1 MKVCVGLGNP
11 GRKYEE
17 TRHNVGFMV
26 MDQLADLC
34 HVAFDQEKFSAQ
46 FTKFKFKGEDVILL
60 KPTTF
65 MNNSG
70 LALRQCMD
78 FYKIST
84 KDVLVI
90 YDDVDLPV
98 GKIRL
103 RQKGS
108 AGGHNGIKSIIECI
122 FTNEFDRIRVGIGK
136 DPQIDMVNWVLGKFT
151 SEEKPILK
159 EAIEK
164 SAQAAYY
171 SLTHSFM
178 DTMNAY
184 NKK

>member
-26 MDQLADLC
+26 MDQLAELC
-34 HVAFDQEKFSAQ
+34 HVSFDQEKFSAQ
-46 FTKFKFKGEDVILL
+46 FTKFKMKGEDVILL
-60 KPTTF
+60 KPTTY

-70 LALRQCMD
+70 FALRQCMD

-84 KDVLVI
+84 QDVLVV

-122 FTNEFDRIRVGIGK
+122 FTNEFDRIRVGIGR
-136 DPQIDMVNWVLGKFT
+136 DPKIDMVNWVLGKFT
-151 SEEKPILK
+151 PEEKPLLK
-159 EAIEK
+159 ESVEK

-178 DTMNAY
+178 DTMNTY